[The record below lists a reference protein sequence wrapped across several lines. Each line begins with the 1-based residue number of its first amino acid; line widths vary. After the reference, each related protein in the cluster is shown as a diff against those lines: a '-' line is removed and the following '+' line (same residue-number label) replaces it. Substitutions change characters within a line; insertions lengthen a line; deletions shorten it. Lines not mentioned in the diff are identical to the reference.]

1 VSDYQSGWPAQPP
14 ADSPSTGSFST
25 GSGYGQER
33 ATQQAAAPR
42 RRRKRW
48 PWVVTIVVVVLLV
61 AAGIGDQVARSYAE
75 GRIAQQVQTSGHL
88 TAKPNVTIEGWPFLT
103 QALSR
108 NFSTIDIS
116 ANDVTANSGKLTFNF
131 TAKATGVHVNSSFN
145 SATVN
150 HITGQA
156 LLPFGSVT
164 SLLDVPSGTITLSAD
179 PADGPDAVKASS
191 PLGSLKGTV
200 KLASP
205 SEIAITLDQGSGFAS
220 LFSGLSGNAFTID
233 IPALPAGLVVQSV
246 SVTSQGI
253 VANASANNTTLS

>member
-1 VSDYQSGWPAQPP
+1 VSDYQGGWPAQPP

-48 PWVVTIVVVVLLV
+48 PWVVAVVVVVLLV

-75 GRIAQQVQTSGHL
+75 GRIAQQVQTSGDL
-88 TAKPNVTIEGWPFLT
+88 TAKPSVTIEGWPFLT
-103 QALSR
+103 QALSH

-156 LLPFGSVT
+156 LLPFASVT